1 MSNWFLKRSV
11 LEQPRIPTF
20 SMAWSPDGSL
30 LALGGLH
37 GELFLMD
44 TTGERVGWTNLES
57 GSIGSLAWSPDGK
70 ILAAGS
76 DDKTIC
82 LWDIASRKLI
92 RRLQGHYN
100 TVVALAWSQ
109 DGKYLASG
117 SLDWQIYLWDPS
129 KYTHSLLRRLDN
141 TINCLQWSPGGEVL
155 AAGSGD
161 KTIRL
166 WNVADG
172 KALGVFS
179 GREWISSL
187 AWSPAGD
194 MIAAGTGAGTV
205 DIWNPYKQEQIRLLE
220 GHTGRILSVAFS
232 ADGEIF
238 ASKSADN
245 SVKIWRCDT
254 WEEAAS
260 FKEPGNCLYGVVFHP
275 DKPLLVSRNDAE
287 HQISFWQ
294 LDPDFLSHQDKPSMS
309 TYYANAKV
317 VLVGDSGVGKTGL
330 GLVLSGHEWKP
341 TESSHKRHIWTLFRE
356 KARKI
361 EGPKKESKVEREAL
375 LWDLAGQ
382 PGYRIVH
389 QLSLTDVSVALVVF
403 DARSE
408 TDPFSGVAHWHVAL
422 DQARKAGSAEGVT
435 LKKLLVA
442 ARIDRGGVAASRDRI
457 ERVVEKYGFD
467 GYFETSA
474 KEGLGIGELSA
485 TIKQAINWES
495 LPIQSSNELF
505 QEIKSFL
512 LQKKKE
518 NWVILSKDELY
529 RLFVSETRSEA
540 FKQPASIEA
549 EFAACIRLV
558 EGGGLIRRLGFGN
571 LVLMQPEL
579 LDAYAFRLVNAA
591 RKQPDGLGCI
601 PEQDARTGNYI
612 PKNERIANPDQEK
625 LLLIAMVE
633 DLLRHEIGLR
643 EQADLVFPSQF
654 RRESPEL
661 PEPVGREVVFRF
673 SGPVTNIYATLVVRL
688 AHSQMFT
695 LHSEDMWRNAA
706 IFSSAVGGRYGL
718 ALTGDIDE
726 GWAELSLFFQDVAD
740 EGLKIQFEEFVNA
753 HLSRRASEGTIHRR
767 WIVGCR
773 TCGTLMTDQ
782 IVKAAKERGRRE
794 IQCPV
799 CEALI
804 PLDRARRR
812 LSGEVEAE
820 VVKMEQKANEGR
832 DRGAALAQLPGKEA
846 TNDFDVFLC
855 YNRQDAPAV
864 IEIGEQLRENGL
876 LPWLDL
882 WNVRPGFSW
891 QEELEKQ
898 IKNVRSVAVFV
909 GHSGQGPWQHQEIK
923 AFLRRFVE
931 EKRKDRE
938 FPVIPVILRECTS
951 PPDLPTLLQGNRWV
965 DFRDNQSNPINEL
978 IWGITGQ
985 QNEPALFYAAPSAW
999 RGGRGG
1005 R

>member
-1 MSNWFLKRSV
+1 MSRQFLKRSV
-11 LEQPRIPTF
+11 LEQLRRQTF

-37 GELFLMD
+37 GELFLVD
-44 TTGERVGWTNLES
+44 TNGERVEWTNLDS

-82 LWDIASRKLI
+82 LWGLESRKLI
-92 RRLQGHYN
+92 RRLSGHYN

-117 SLDWQIYLWDPS
+117 SLDWQIYLWDPN

-141 TINCLQWSPGGEVL
+141 TINCLQWSPDGQVL

-166 WNVADG
+166 WNVTEG
-172 KALGVFS
+172 KPLGVFS

-194 MIAAGTGAGTV
+194 MIAAGTGAGTI

-220 GHTGRILSVAFS
+220 GHTERILSVAFS
-232 ADGEIF
+232 ADGEVF

-260 FKEPGNCLYGVVFHP
+260 FREPGNCLYGVVFHP

-287 HQISFWQ
+287 HLISFWL
-294 LDPDFLSHQDKPSMS
+294 LDPDFLSHQDKPSIS

-330 GLVLSGHEWKP
+330 GLVLSGQKWEP
-341 TESSHKRHIWTLFRE
+341 TESTHKRHIWTLFRE
-356 KARKI
+356 KA
-361 EGPKKESKVEREAL
+361 EGPKKESTVEREAL

-408 TDPFSGVAHWHVAL
+408 TDPFSGVAHWNIAL
-422 DQARKAGSAEGVT
+422 NQARKVGSAEGVT

-442 ARIDRGGVAASRDRI
+442 ARSDRGGVAASRDRI
-457 ERVVEKYGFD
+457 ERFVEKYGFD

-474 KEGLGIGELSA
+474 KGGLGIAELSA
-485 TIKQAINWES
+485 AVKRAINWGA

-505 QEIKSFL
+505 QEIKRFL
-512 LQKKKE
+512 LQKKQDSR
-518 NWVILSKDELY
+518 VIFSKDELY
-529 RLFVSETRSEA
+529 ELYRAFVRETQFRAFNQPAGIEA
-540 FKQPASIEA
+540 FE
-549 EFAACIRLV
+549 ACIRLV
-558 EGGGLIRRLGFGN
+558 ESGGLIRRLSFGD

-591 RKQPDGLGCI
+591 RTQPDGLGSI
-601 PEQDARTGNYI
+601 PEQEARGGNYI
-612 PKNERIANPDQEK
+612 PKDERIANADQEK

-633 DLLRHEIGLR
+633 DLLRHEICLR

-654 RRESPEL
+654 MRESPEL

-673 SGPVTNIYATLVVRL
+673 SGPVMNIYATLVVRL
-688 AHSQMFT
+688 AHSLMFT
-695 LHSEDMWRNAA
+695 LHSEDLWRNAA

-726 GWAELSLFFQDVAD
+726 GWAELSLFFQDGAD
-740 EGLKIQFEEFVNA
+740 EVLKIQFEEFVNA
-753 HLSRRASEGTIHRR
+753 HLSKRASEGTIHRR

-782 IVKAAKERGRRE
+782 IVKAAKERGRQE

-799 CEALI
+799 CMAVI
-804 PLDRARRR
+804 PLGRAKRR
-812 LSGEVEAE
+812 LPGDVEAE
-820 VVKMEQKANEGR
+820 VVKMEQNANEGR
-832 DRGAALAQLPGKEA
+832 DREAALAQIDGKDA
-846 TNDFDVFLC
+846 TNHFDVFLC
-855 YNRQDAPAV
+855 YNRQDRPAV
-864 IEIGEQLRENGL
+864 IEIGEQLKEKGL
-876 LPWLDL
+876 LPWLDE

-891 QEELEKQ
+891 QAELEKQ
-898 IKNVRSVAVFV
+898 ITNVRSVAVFV
-909 GHSGQGPWQHQEIK
+909 GPSGQGPWQSHEIM
-923 AFLRRFVE
+923 AFLRRLVE

-938 FPVIPVILRECTS
+938 FPIIPVILRECTS
-951 PPDLPTLLQGNRWV
+951 PPKLPTLLQGNRWV
-965 DFRDNQSNPINEL
+965 DFRDPRSNSIDEL

-985 QNEPALFYAAPSAW
+985 PDMPAQFYAAPSA
-999 RGGRGG
+999 
-1005 R
+1005 